1 MQLPNNAISA
11 TDAARIIG
19 ISAMKLREKM
29 REGKIKGVKIKKYW
43 YVDLDSLKEYIN
55 RNGSRRS
62 EEVTVNGEHAIAL
75 SRFCEIF
82 GLTSGSAN
90 RLIHDKKIRVVN
102 LNGINYITDSEIERY
117 KRCYEVYNGRKITPI
132 GQAAKRLKC
141 SVDRVKK
148 HIYNGEFE
156 KVKIG
161 AKTFIYADSLENF
174 VERLKAGKNFLS
186 IPKGRIRRAAV
197 IERML
202 MELESGEKWDKND

>member
-19 ISAMKLREKM
+19 ISAMRLREKM
-29 REGKIKGVKIKKYW
+29 REGKIKGIKIKKYW

-62 EEVTVNGEHAIAL
+62 EEVMINGEHAIPL

-82 GLTSGSAN
+82 GLIAGSAN
-90 RLIHDKKIRVVN
+90 RLIQDGKIRVVK
-102 LNGINYITDSEIERY
+102 LNGANYITDSEIERY
-117 KRCYEVYNGRKITPI
+117 KCRYEVYNGRKII
-132 GQAAKRLKC
+132 YISEAAKRLKC
-141 SVDRVKK
+141 SVDAVKK
-148 HIYNGEFE
+148 HIDNGELE

-161 AKTFIYADSLENF
+161 AKVFVYADSLERLT
-174 VERLKAGKNFLS
+174 ERLTVGKKFLS

-202 MELESGEKWDKND
+202 MDFESGEKW